1 MRRTAASVES
11 TVVGEPKHHASTAV
25 IVSNW
30 LAFLCLGTATVTL
43 LLQAI
48 RYAGPVSSFDSMFK
62 YSLYGVHVT
71 DMVESAK
78 SEPPGSLARKYRF
91 DKPGMPRYRCSS
103 AMLLQFAAAEIT
115 HALTLRTR
123 GRVERKSIT
132 TDSARKECSPFLST

>member
-48 RYAGPVSSFDSMFK
+48 RYAGPVSSFDSIF
-62 YSLYGVHVT
+62 SLCGAHVT
-71 DMVESAK
+71 FMVESAK
-78 SEPPGSLARKYRF
+78 SEPPGSLARTYRF

-132 TDSARKECSPFLST
+132 TDSARKECSPFSST